1 MVSHYENL
9 KSFFEE
15 TFPRVDKYTRKHRR
29 VIKYVIA
36 GGTAAATNIGSLFIL
51 VHFFSIY
58 YLVAAV
64 ASWTI
69 SFCVS
74 FALQKFW
81 TFGSRNL
88 DKAHKELVIYFTV
101 SIASLVVDTYLLY
114 LFVEFLHIHYL
125 ISQIVIGLATAV
137 VTYSINKFIIF
148 KKHNTAGGHVILIA
162 AANYPPDPGGPA
174 THAQKYVEEFSA
186 AGHEVRVVVF
196 SRLYW
201 LPVGL
206 RHVVYSLLVFRKAL
220 GADVIY
226 LQDPISSG
234 PAAYVAR
241 LMRKPYSIR
250 IGGDVIW
257 ERAAEHGETVLS
269 CREFYTQGK
278 HAGTRFFGVVQSVIR
293 HARRIVVPSP
303 LLVDIYSTYYQVPK
317 ERIALIPNPL
327 PGPRALHPH
336 TERSVVFASRLVR
349 YKNLQTVI
357 DACTH
362 LDATFYILGDGPERA
377 ELEARSSE
385 LGARTKILGTVSR
398 KEKDEYLKKC
408 MLTIAPAWTEFN
420 PNYVLEGFAM
430 GKPTLMSRENGLPFA
445 LPDYMLFDPHDA
457 GDLTRKMQYLLSE
470 VGYRE
475 AETWVRN
482 LAYTQTWK
490 DVVTENL
497 KIISEVC
504 AF

>member
-174 THAQKYVEEFSA
+174 THAQKYVEEFVKKWQNYEIKKDEDRIAFSEA
-186 AGHEVRVVVF
+186 AGIE
-196 SRLYW
+196 
-201 LPVGL
+201 P
-206 RHVVYSLLVFRKAL
+206 
-220 GADVIY
+220 
-226 LQDPISSG
+226 
-234 PAAYVAR
+234 
-241 LMRKPYSIR
+241 KPTNNPPRIKSIR
-250 IGGDVIW
+250 TKEWKFIFN
-257 ERAAEHGETVLS
+257 RET
-269 CREFYTQGK
+269 K
-278 HAGTRFFGVVQSVIR
+278 
-293 HARRIVVPSP
+293 
-303 LLVDIYSTYYQVPK
+303 K
-317 ERIALIPNPL
+317 
-327 PGPRALHPH
+327 
-336 TERSVVFASRLVR
+336 
-349 YKNLQTVI
+349 
-357 DACTH
+357 
-362 LDATFYILGDGPERA
+362 A
-377 ELEARSSE
+377 ELYNIIKDPLE
-385 LGARTKILGTVSR
+385 
-398 KEKDEYLKKC
+398 EKDIIEENKKKAIELFEELKR
-408 MLTIAPAWTEFN
+408 L
-420 PNYVLEGFAM
+420 
-430 GKPTLMSRENGLPFA
+430 
-445 LPDYMLFDPHDA
+445 
-457 GDLTRKMQYLLSE
+457 DLRSKNEELSF
-470 VGYRE
+470 
-475 AETWVRN
+475 
-482 LAYTQTWK
+482 K
-490 DVVTENL
+490 
-497 KIISEVC
+497 
-504 AF
+504 